1 MMRLGNRAFAAIL
14 VLSLLGYIYLLSQR
28 DFYEETIVTK
38 IVDGDT
44 VIVRGG
50 ESVRLLG
57 IDTDERG
64 KKCYAVAKERLEELV
79 LGKGVVLEHD
89 AEDRDRYGRLLR
101 YLFLN
106 ETNINALMV
115 SEGLAVARFQGNW
128 KYKAE
133 ITALEKE
140 AMEDKIGCKWS

>member
-1 MMRLGNRAFAAIL
+1 MNNRVFIGILIVSAI
-14 VLSLLGYIYLLSQR
+14 GYLYLFTQK
-28 DFYEETIVTK
+28 DFVEETVVTK

-44 VIVRGG
+44 LIVRGG

-64 KKCYAVAKERLEELV
+64 KKCYTPAKQRLEDLV
-79 LGKGVVLEHD
+79 LGKDVFLEHD

-101 YLFLN
+101 YVFVN

-115 SEGLAVARFQGNW
+115 SEGLAVARFEGNQ
-128 KYKAE
+128 KYRDQ
-133 ITALEKE
+133 ITALERE
-140 AMEDKIGCKWS
+140 AMESKTGCKWS

>member
-1 MMRLGNRAFAAIL
+1 MSLGNKAFAAIL
-14 VLSLLGYIYLLSQR
+14 VLSLLGYIYLFSQR
-28 DFYEETIVTK
+28 DFSEETIVTK

-50 ESVRLLG
+50 KSVRLLG

-64 KKCYAVAKERLEELV
+64 KKCYTAAKERLEELV
-79 LGKGVVLEHD
+79 LGKGVVLERD

-106 ETNINALMV
+106 ETNINALLV

-128 KYKAE
+128 KYKTE

-140 AMEDKIGCKWS
+140 AIEGKIGCKWS